1 MKKQLLAIAVSAAA
15 AAPMATMA
23 QESANG
29 PDVYGAFDV
38 SLQMVESID
47 TAGET
52 DVTSGNSTGTNTVF
66 PGNGR
71 FDANNANNDIG
82 DHWELRNNTSRVGL
96 RGSKGLD
103 ASGLNAIYQLEMAV
117 NLINNGLTNFTNRN
131 TFVGLH
137 GEDWGKVFAGNY
149 DSVIKQAE
157 FSVDQFGF
165 TDADI
170 GVLLEQNRY
179 EKTVN
184 YHSPKFG
191 PGLQV
196 KAQIIPG
203 ESRSN
208 VDQDDFQTG
217 LADGMGLSLG
227 MEEGNMY
234 GAIAYETG
242 ATTSLTL
249 NRSGGLPGGAVTDQD
264 LDITSMRVSGGL
276 DDDQF
281 GVGFIYDQTETDGPD
296 NGYDDSRSGWVLS
309 GRFNPTD
316 KLAVKAQYGDSDTTF
331 LANGDGDER
340 SIVTTTLGADYMLGT
355 GTKAYAFYSM
365 NEADGEVAANNED
378 DSEFNVLA
386 LGLQHKF

>member
-1 MKKQLLAIAVSAAA
+1 
-15 AAPMATMA
+15 
-23 QESANG
+23 
-29 PDVYGAFDV
+29 
-38 SLQMVESID
+38 
-47 TAGET
+47 
-52 DVTSGNSTGTNTVF
+52 VF

-71 FDANNANNDIG
+71 FDANGTPLDSG
-82 DHWELRNNTSRVGL
+82 EHWELRNNTSRVGI
-96 RGSKGLD
+96 RGSRDLD
-103 ASGLNAIYQLEMAV
+103 TAGMSAIYQLEMAV
-117 NLINNGLTNFTNRN
+117 NLLNRGATNFTNRN
-131 TFVGLH
+131 TFVGVQ

-184 YHSPKFG
+184 YHSPQFG

-208 VDQDDFQTG
+208 VDQDDFQDG

-249 NRSGGLPGGAVTDQD
+249 QRSGGLAGAVPDQD
-264 LDITSMRVSGGL
+264 LDITSMRLSGGL
-276 DDDQF
+276 DGEEF
-281 GVGFIYDQTETDGPD
+281 GVGFIYDQTETNGPD
-296 NGYDDSRSGWVLS
+296 NGYDDSRSGFVLS
-309 GRFNPTD
+309 GRFNPSE

-331 LANGDGDER
+331 LANGDNDER
-340 SIVTTTLGADYMLGT
+340 SIITTTLGADYMLG
-355 GTKAYAFYSM
+355 KATTAYTFFSM
-365 NEADGEVAANNED
+365 NEADGEIGPNNED
-378 DSEFNVLA
+378 DSEFNVFA
-386 LGLQHKF
+386 VGLKHSF